1 MTVFVIIMRML
12 GAAASL
18 YMLLIMA
25 RIILTWFPTA
35 MGGRSMD
42 LLASATDPYLNIFR
56 RISFLRS
63 ETLDFSP
70 VAALAVLSVAMQIFT
85 AAANFG
91 HVTVGL
97 VLALVFRAAWSFFSF
112 FFSFFG
118 IAMTARMLAYLARWN
133 SLHPVWRVVDALIN
147 PVLFRLNRRI
157 YKNRIV
163 NFRQGLLTG
172 MIVFLGLWFLGGR
185 LVDLAVGLLLRIPF

>member
-1 MTVFVIIMRML
+1 MVFPTIMRIL
-12 GAAASL
+12 GAVVSL

-35 MGGRSMD
+35 LQGRALERLGSV
-42 LLASATDPYLNIFR
+42 TDPYLNIFR

-70 VAALAVLSVAMQIFT
+70 VAALAVLSVMTQIF
-85 AAANFG
+85 AAAAALG

-97 VLALVFRAAWSFFSF
+97 VLALVLRAAWSLFAF
-112 FFSFFG
+112 FFSFLG
-118 IAMTARMLAYLARWN
+118 IAMTARLVAYLARWN

-147 PVLFRLNRRI
+147 PVLFRMNRLI

-172 MIVFLGLWFLGGR
+172 IIVFFGLWFIGGR
-185 LVDLAVGLLLRIPF
+185 LIGLAAGLLMRLPF

>member
-1 MTVFVIIMRML
+1 
-12 GAAASL
+12 
-18 YMLLIMA
+18 MLLIMA

-35 MGGRSMD
+35 LQGRALERLGSV
-42 LLASATDPYLNIFR
+42 TDPYLNIFR

-70 VAALAVLSVAMQIFT
+70 VAALAVLSVMTQIF
-85 AAANFG
+85 AAAAALG

-97 VLALVFRAAWSFFSF
+97 VLALVLRAAWSLFAF
-112 FFSFFG
+112 FFSFLG
-118 IAMTARMLAYLARWN
+118 IAMTARLVAYLARWN

-147 PVLFRLNRRI
+147 PVLFRMNRLI

-172 MIVFLGLWFLGGR
+172 IIVFFGLWFIGGR
-185 LVDLAVGLLLRIPF
+185 LIGLAAGLLMRLPF